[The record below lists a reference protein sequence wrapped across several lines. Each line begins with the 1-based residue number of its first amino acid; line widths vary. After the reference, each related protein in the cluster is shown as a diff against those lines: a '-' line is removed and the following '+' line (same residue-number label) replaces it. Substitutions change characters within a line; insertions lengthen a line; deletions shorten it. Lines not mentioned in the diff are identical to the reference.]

1 MATKGLYSEEMAWKR
16 SSGVVYEVVDGQAV
30 LVDAEGAELITLNPV
45 GTLVW
50 QELDGRRDAARL
62 AADLVDRFEGVTID
76 DFERDVTAFLSEL
89 EAAALVRPGDDAG

>member
-1 MATKGLYSEEMAWKR
+1 MAWKR

-76 DFERDVTAFLSEL
+76 DFERDVTAFLGEL
-89 EAAALVRPGDDAG
+89 EAASLVRPGDDAG